1 MEVLKS
7 KEPFFNIEDLK
18 IDDLKEF
25 EYVKLR
31 TPIELERLKAIY
43 TQAFIYDLLYKFAKE
58 HLPHI
63 EDVNEKKQTE
73 NVDDKSTDTTVDSIK
88 EKVIEYIL
96 NIKDKKEPA
105 KKEVNEIS
113 VNIWDT
119 DDLNMLR
126 RNFSSIKE
134 RSYQLNS
141 KLFVTQEENT
151 KLKDSIERL
160 TIENK
165 TYKSEKLSLEQ
176 HNERL
181 YIRVQD
187 LER

>member
-31 TPIELERLKAIY
+31 TPIEPERLKAIY

-119 DDLNMLR
+119 DDLNILR